1 MKRELSNA
9 QTAGRL
15 SLSGSS
21 PFAVLGMFIPTAS
34 RATRGEHV
42 NGQSKIER
50 AKRVTRQS
58 ESSETPI
65 TKSGGERTLITEGA
79 TALAGMKFWESSKS
93 NPSCV
98 RYAKSPCVRTGL
110 FLTIAMAVGMFGAS
124 SATSAT
130 LASLPSSG
138 PASLMQHSHTSK
150 VIEVSHKQAGGNII
164 DDKLEITPK
173 EILNSAVFNWSRVVA
188 MFSLT
193 GSELLWNSGEEE
205 VIDLMAAYME
215 NAEETVR
222 DAFETGLVGDG
233 TANGGRQMV
242 GLGAAIPIIPNTGV
256 YGGIDR
262 ATVPNWR
269 TSTFDVTGG
278 DIPPYTTWDST
289 SALGIISDISLRR
302 SRNGRYPDLW
312 IFDAN
317 SWQAVERAF
326 VAHQRI
332 VSDRSQRLG
341 LNGYSYNTGA
351 GVVDLVPA
359 AGIGT
364 VMPEDTAF
372 GIDTRGLAIYT
383 FPGQEF
389 VPFHPGDGMRPIN
402 QDAIAQGVVWTGQLV
417 LENPLSQV
425 RLLTNEE

>member
-1 MKRELSNA
+1 MAIVTDRQYGQMLTTSVARRSPDIQNIVYNAHPLTRILYDQRRIKR
-9 QTAGRL
+9 GR
-15 SLSGSS
+15 
-21 PFAVLGMFIPTAS
+21 
-34 RATRGEHV
+34 
-42 NGQSKIER
+42 
-50 AKRVTRQS
+50 
-58 ESSETPI
+58 
-65 TKSGGERTLITEGA
+65 
-79 TALAGMKFWESSKS
+79 
-93 NPSCV
+93 
-98 RYAKSPCVRTGL
+98 
-110 FLTIAMAVGMFGAS
+110 
-124 SATSAT
+124 
-130 LASLPSSG
+130 
-138 PASLMQHSHTSK
+138 
-150 VIEVSHKQAGGNII
+150 AGGPEFRVPIMF
-164 DDKLEITPK
+164 DQLDPQWFTGYDKLEITPK

-242 GLGAAIPIIPNTGV
+242 GLGAAIPVIPNTGV

-278 DIPPYTTWDST
+278 DIAPYTTWDSA

-326 VAHQRI
+326 VSHQRI